1 MLGYGQKFL
10 KAAAVAAALLVCA
23 MPAFAQEQASG
34 ILTVDSESLFA
45 QSAFGR
51 RVAREIEADSQA
63 LEAENRQIEAELQA
77 EEQELTLRR
86 PQVTPEAFRAL
97 ADAFDEKV
105 QRIRVQQNSK
115 ARALQSKL
123 EEERLKFLGV
133 VGDVLEGLL
142 AERGAVAILDVRQ
155 VFFAVRAID
164 VTQSAI
170 EKVDAAVGD
179 GADLEVPSAVQPEAP
194 KE

>member
-1 MLGYGQKFL
+1 MVGFGQTFL
-10 KAAAVAAALLVCA
+10 RAAAVAAALLVSA
-23 MPAFAQEQASG
+23 MPGSAQEQASA

-51 RVAREIEADSQA
+51 RVASQIEADSQA

-77 EEQELTLRR
+77 EEQALTVQRQ
-86 PQVTPEAFRAL
+86 QVTPEAFRAL

-105 QRIRVQQNSK
+105 QRIRMQQNGK

-133 VGDVLEGLL
+133 VGDVLEGLM

-179 GADLEVPSAVQPEAP
+179 GADLEVPTALQPEAP

>member
-1 MLGYGQKFL
+1 MLGYGQNIL

-23 MPAFAQEQASG
+23 MPALAQEQGSG